1 MVLNTTTLANIN
13 LPMESHWTW
22 SWEDWWKIST
32 SHKLVWAGF
41 SILLDIYQVQ
51 MKGKAKVIEMNS
63 RLSSWNV
70 FIDICGVY
78 QKDDDFVV
86 QLLSCVRLFATQ
98 WTAAHQAHLS
108 PPSPGVCSNPCS
120 LSQWSLSHWVIR
132 WVNPLIISLLL
143 SKAKEEA
150 TRFSFSLQSFPASGS
165 FPMSQLFIS
174 GGQSI
179 VASALASVFLMNIQG
194 WFPLGLTCLSSLLS
208 KGLWR
213 VFSIAQGYCVI
224 AS

>member
-1 MVLNTTTLANIN
+1 MVLNTTTLANIK
-13 LPMESHWTW
+13 LPMESRWTW
-22 SWEDWWKIST
+22 SWEDWWKISR
-32 SHKLVWAGF
+32 SHKPVWAGF

-63 RLSSWNV
+63 KLSSWNV
-70 FIDICGVY
+70 FIDICRVY

-86 QLLSCVRLFATQ
+86 QLLSCVGLFATQ
-98 WTAAHQAHLS
+98 RTAAHQAHLS

-143 SKAKEEA
+143 LLKAKEEA
-150 TRFSFSLQSFPASGS
+150 TCFSFSPQSSASGS
-165 FPMSQLFIS
+165 FPVSQLFIS

-179 VASALASVFLMNIQG
+179 GASALASVLLMNIQG
-194 WFPLGLTCLSSLLS
+194 WFPLGLTGLSSLQS

-213 VFSIAQGYCVI
+213 VFSIAQGYGVI
-224 AS
+224 DS

>member
-1 MVLNTTTLANIN
+1 MRGVSERWWFCCSVAKLCQTLCN
-13 LPMESHWTW
+13 PVDCSPP
-22 SWEDWWKIST
+22 
-32 SHKLVWAGF
+32 G
-41 SILLDIYQVQ
+41 
-51 MKGKAKVIEMNS
+51 
-63 RLSSWNV
+63 SSV
-70 FIDICGVY
+70 
-78 QKDDDFVV
+78 
-86 QLLSCVRLFATQ
+86 S
-98 WTAAHQAHLS
+98 
-108 PPSPGVCSNPCS
+108 PSPGVCSNPCS

-179 VASALASVFLMNIQG
+179 VALALASVLLMNIQG